1 MGDLYDDFIDTLD
14 AYTSTTL
21 IPKLT
26 DFCNALGFKKKE
38 GEEFSKGTNFVTIE
52 VESNT
57 DDRRM
62 FATITDK
69 DKGRLV
75 VTDAEVNILDIMD
88 FQLNNDGDEW
98 YEC

>member
-1 MGDLYDDFIDTLD
+1 MGDLYDDYLHSLE
-14 AYTSTTL
+14 AYVDSL
-21 IPKLT
+21 IPKLL
-26 DFCNALGFKKKE
+26 DFCDALGFKKKE
-38 GEEFSKGTNFVTIE
+38 GEEFSIGTNFVTIE

-57 DDRRM
+57 EDRRM

-69 DKGRLV
+69 DRGRLV

-88 FQLNNDGDEW
+88 FRLTDNGEW

>member
-14 AYTSTTL
+14 AYASTL
-21 IPKLT
+21 RPKLI
-26 DFCNALGFKKKE
+26 DFCDALGFKIKE
-38 GEEFSKGTNFVTIE
+38 GEEFSNGTNFVTVE

-62 FATITDK
+62 FATITD
-69 DKGRLV
+69 DGNKGRLV

-88 FQLNNDGDEW
+88 FRLTNNGEEW

>member
-14 AYTSTTL
+14 AYVSTTL
-21 IPKLT
+21 IPKLL
-26 DFCNALGFKKKE
+26 DFCDALGFKKKE

-62 FATITDK
+62 FATITDDG

-75 VTDAEVNILDIMD
+75 VTDADVNILDIID
-88 FQLNNDGDEW
+88 FRLTDNGEW

>member
-1 MGDLYDDFIDTLD
+1 MGDLYDYYLDTLD
-14 AYTSTTL
+14 AYANTL
-21 IPKLT
+21 IPKLIN
-26 DFCNALGFKKKE
+26 FCDALGFKKKE

-88 FQLNNDGDEW
+88 FRLTDNGEW